1 MNYNPSMAEPQA
13 YLNGEF
19 IPQSHA
25 NLPVNDAGL
34 IWGATV
40 TDLCRTF
47 RHQLF
52 RLADHLRRFR
62 ASCQDA
68 RVPLGIADSELAALA
83 HRLVEQNSRWL
94 PAEHDLALVMFATPG
109 RIGYYLGRTG
119 GPGESTGT
127 LCLHTFPL
135 PFSRYAR
142 LFHQG
147 VNLVTPAVR
156 QPPPE
161 SMPPTIKQRSR
172 LHWWLAEQE
181 AKAIDREA
189 SALLLDA
196 HGLLTETASANLC
209 LVRNGRVCTPR
220 RGTVLP
226 GVSLRMVEELCTDL
240 GIQFLETDL
249 RREDCQETS
258 EAFLSSTTFCLAPV
272 ARINDRDYPSPGPVF
287 QQLLEEWSRR
297 VGVDIRLQILS
308 HRDPSS
314 L

>member
-1 MNYNPSMAEPQA
+1 MNYNPSMAEPLA

-19 IPQSHA
+19 IPQSQA

-62 ASCQDA
+62 AGCQEA
-68 RVPLGIADSELAALA
+68 RIPLGIADSELAALA
-83 HRLVEQNSRWL
+83 HRLVEQNSRL
-94 PAEHDLALVMFATPG
+94 IAAEQELALVLFATPG

-119 GPGESTGT
+119 GPGEGPGT

-147 VNLVTPAVR
+147 ANLLTPAVR

-161 SMPPTIKQRSR
+161 SVPPTIKQRSR

-181 AKAIDREA
+181 VKAIEREA
-189 SALLLDA
+189 SALLLNS
-196 HGLLTETASANLC
+196 HGLLTETAFANLC
-209 LVRNGRVCTPR
+209 LVRNGKVCTPR
-220 RGTVLP
+220 RGMVLP
-226 GVSLRMVEELCTDL
+226 GVSLRMVEELCADI
-240 GIQFLETDL
+240 GIQFLETEL
-249 RREDCQETS
+249 RLEECRDAS
-258 EAFLSSTTFCLAPV
+258 EAFLSSTSFCLAPV
-272 ARINDRDYPSPGPVF
+272 ARINDRDYPCPGPVF

-297 VGVDIRLQILS
+297 VGVDIRQQILS
-308 HRDPSS
+308 QADQNY